1 MTSTRQAERVIGD
14 GFNTFNGF
22 NSGRPSRAA
31 RATRTAA
38 VVAFVDRVGET
49 TPAMLATE
57 LGVDAKRAADLLAA
71 LTAAGRITRTGRGRY
86 VRAARTLDDGADT
99 AAEVIR
105 RGACTP
111 GCLTAAGPST
121 GCSCPCGG
129 ALHGHLAEVPVDL
142 SGGAQ

>member
-1 MTSTRQAERVIGD
+1 MTA
-14 GFNTFNGF
+14 
-22 NSGRPSRAA
+22 PA

-49 TPAMLATE
+49 TPTMVAAE
-57 LGVDAKRAADLLAA
+57 LRVTANRAAVLLAY
-71 LTAAGRITRTGRGRY
+71 AADTGRITRSRRGRY
-86 VRAARTLDDGADT
+86 VRAEHPLDGADT

-105 RGACTP
+105 RGHCTP

-129 ALHGHLAEVPVDL
+129 ALHGHLAEVPVDVP
-142 SGGAQ
+142 GVTR